1 METKTYS
8 IPNIHCMHCVN
19 RIQQAIQAIEALI
32 SLKTDLASLSLTVDF
47 EAPAD
52 DQTIRQTLE
61 AIGYPATAPG
71 EKEHVNLPILRYDLC
86 QLRSHG

>member
-19 RIQQAIQAIEALI
+19 RIEQAVLALEGVDFAEANL
-32 SLKTDLASLSLTVDF
+32 DSLSLTVDY

-52 DQTIRQTLE
+52 DQTIRQALE
-61 AIGYPATAPG
+61 AIGYPAT
-71 EKEHVNLPILRYDLC
+71 V
-86 QLRSHG
+86 